1 MFTISGT
8 VLGSIKNLY
17 VHDSGAQWTSG
28 SEGYLLGFPESGAK
42 DLAIAF
48 EVFNKKIPNFFPESF
63 VKMFSELNAPA
74 HLRRSMISPG
84 VYKTLLIN
92 FASALREAFSEI
104 SESSYLETLA
114 TGGCLLSSL
123 KPARIDEA
131 AFAERL
137 LNSKNVSAVKTFA
150 PTSGYANRVVYD
162 RSATVTGRLTVKS
175 GPRIL
180 TLAKKDRHI
189 IKPSAPG
196 NKIFSLDFVSLEP
209 RLLLKYLGKKP
220 GLDVYSDFCKANN
233 LQVSREQAKRAIV
246 STLYGGGVSSW
257 GGSFSDS
264 QAYSLQKVVKKY
276 FDVVDTI
283 NFLESDIREGIINN
297 IFGRP
302 IEVGNTR
309 GPQLL
314 NWWIQSSAVDAALLG
329 FHQILEEYN
338 AKPLYVIHDAII
350 IEAASS
356 PPESV
361 CIAEFGDFPLKA
373 EVLSE

>member
-1 MFTISGT
+1 
-8 VLGSIKNLY
+8 
-17 VHDSGAQWTSG
+17 
-28 SEGYLLGFPESGAK
+28 
-42 DLAIAF
+42 
-48 EVFNKKIPNFFPESF
+48 
-63 VKMFSELNAPA
+63 
-74 HLRRSMISPG
+74 
-84 VYKTLLIN
+84 
-92 FASALREAFSEI
+92 
-104 SESSYLETLA
+104 
-114 TGGCLLSSL
+114 
-123 KPARIDEA
+123 
-131 AFAERL
+131 
-137 LNSKNVSAVKTFA
+137 
-150 PTSGYANRVVYD
+150 
-162 RSATVTGRLTVKS
+162 
-175 GPRIL
+175 
-180 TLAKKDRHI
+180 
-189 IKPSAPG
+189 
-196 NKIFSLDFVSLEP
+196 DFVSLEP